1 MKVSRRVLARFVAQA
16 LADSTAKSREKL
28 VSELAAYVVEHK
40 LQGQLELI
48 VADIAANLSRLG
60 HIEASVTTAHPLTD
74 TLRAELTVYVRRI
87 EGAKSVVLQE
97 SVDPSLIGGV
107 IVETPNQR
115 LDSSLATKLKRLRN
129 A

>member
-16 LADSTAKSREKL
+16 IADSSVKDREKL
-28 VSELAAYVVEHK
+28 IKELAAYVVEHK
-40 LQGQLELI
+40 LQGQIELI
-48 VADIAANLSRLG
+48 LADISANLSRLG
-60 HIEASVTTAHPLTD
+60 HIEASVTSARPLTD
-74 TLRAELTVYVRRI
+74 VLRTEMIAYVRRV
-87 EGAKSVVLQE
+87 ENAKSVVLQE

>member
-1 MKVSRRVLARFVAQA
+1 MKVSRRVLARFVARA
-16 LADSTAKSREKL
+16 IADSSVKSREKL
-28 VSELAAYVVEHK
+28 VAELAAYIVEHK
-40 LQGQLELI
+40 LQGQIELI
-48 VADIAANLSRLG
+48 LADISANLSSLG

-74 TLRAELTVYVRRI
+74 TLRAELTAYVRRV
-87 EGAKSVVLQE
+87 ENAKSVVLQE

>member
-1 MKVSRRVLARFVAQA
+1 MKVSRRVLARFVAEA
-16 LADSTAKSREKL
+16 IADSSVKDREKL
-28 VSELAAYVVEHK
+28 VKELAAYVVEHK
-40 LQGQLELI
+40 LQGQIELI
-48 VADIAANLSRLG
+48 LADISANLSRLG
-60 HIEASVTTAHPLTD
+60 HIEASVTTARPLTD
-74 TLRAELTVYVRRI
+74 ALRAELTAYVRRV
-87 EGAKSVVLQE
+87 ENAKSVVLQE